1 MSRNQNGHL
10 VQLRAIADLVTEVS
24 KENSLF
30 VRLHI
35 SSMPTSGQSRVFN
48 CAKRSRQPA
57 FVPLG
62 KREISIN

>member
-10 VQLRAIADLVTEVS
+10 VKLRAIAELVTEVS

-35 SSMPTSGQSRVFN
+35 SSMPKSGRNRVFN
-48 CAKRSRQPA
+48 CAKWSRQPGVA
-57 FVPLG
+57 PLR
-62 KREISIN
+62 KRDISTD